1 MWMFDFLCGIGCDI
15 LFRLFL
21 NGLGLEDSDENGLM
35 IGRFVNIFFP
45 LIIFRNVDIC
55 QISADYFV

>member
-35 IGRFVNIFFP
+35 IVRFVNIFFP
-45 LIIFRNVDIC
+45 FDY
-55 QISADYFV
+55 ISKC